1 MVVFTINDL
10 SINCEETKTILEAKQ
25 EIIKKLD
32 LACKYIDISFVLDK
46 PMRVL
51 GKFNVEPGRLAR
63 TLDRHTLDKFAF
75 KDSVQVTYEVINDY
89 DPSVK
94 KPLMS
99 GGMGR
104 GMGRGRGMDRAA
116 YKPPVSSFDH
126 TSLQQDMKLE
136 PVYDLES
143 NDDFPT
149 LG

>member
-10 SINCEETKTILEAKQ
+10 SIDCEETKSILQAKQ
-25 EIIKKLD
+25 EIIKQLD
-32 LACKYIDISFVLDK
+32 VACKYIDISFVLDK

-63 TLDRHTLDKFAF
+63 TFDRHTLDKFAF
-75 KDSVQVTYEVINDY
+75 KDSVQVTYDVINDY
-89 DPSVK
+89 DPSVR

-104 GMGRGRGMDRAA
+104 GRGDVTGT